1 MNFKFFRYC
10 FILAA
15 FFIVSCSTRKVPV
28 GSSESQTS
36 PWLPD
41 SYRATYPKMIDIIN
55 TRLDV
60 SFNWDSAFVIGKA
73 TILAKPY
80 FYPSNQVVLDANGFQ
95 INAVLLIKNDDR
107 VPLKYSYNNKKLVIQ
122 LDKTYTKD
130 QKFSIFVDYVAMP
143 YKLKVGSDI
152 DRSDDRGIYFI
163 NRDGKDKNK
172 PKQIWTQGETECNSS
187 WFPTIN
193 GPQEKMTQEVNITVA
208 NEFVTLSNGTLEYA
222 SLNGDGTRTDSWR
235 QDQPHSTYLTMLA
248 VGKFI
253 VAKDTWNDKEVS
265 YYTEPAYAPLA
276 KKVFGKTPEMLQ
288 FFSKKLGVDYPW
300 DKYSQ
305 IVVRDFVSGAMENTS
320 ATVLFDKMNMTEGQ
334 YMDQDYEDFIAHE
347 LFHQWFGDLVT
358 AESWSNLALN
368 ESFATYGEY
377 LWMEYKYGR
386 DYADLHG
393 MEDLQTY
400 LRGTKD
406 KEVPVIRFDYSDR
419 EHMFD
424 EVSYQKGG
432 RILNMLRKTVGDE
445 AFFKSINLYL
455 TKNAYKTAEIHDL
468 RLAFEEVTGQDLN
481 WFFSQWFFSPGHP
494 KLAINT
500 SYDSN
505 SKLVNVSI
513 KQNQDLSKAPLYRI
527 PLAVDIY
534 VNNKAE
540 RKEIVLENQNQSFSF
555 KFDEMPSLINVDAEK
570 YLLGEKTENKTLEQ
584 YIYQYQHAPL
594 FMDRYEA
601 LSVIKNHKE
610 NTDARATMI
619 FALSDKNEMLR
630 RLALDFVSNL
640 NDDEQK
646 ANYDKITSIALKD
659 EKSLVR
665 AAAIKQ
671 LSSTYSTYDNDQ
683 IYKEAKKDKSASVIK
698 ALSNISSDK
707 L

>member
-1 MNFKFFRYC
+1 MNLKSFKC
-10 FILAA
+10 WFIIAA
-15 FFIVSCSTRKVPV
+15 FFIVSCSTRKTPV
-28 GSSESQTS
+28 GSAINQKS
-36 PWLPD
+36 PWSFE
-41 SYRATYPKMIDIIN
+41 SYRATYPKVIDILN

-95 INAVLLIKNDDR
+95 INAVSLIKGDDR
-107 VPLKYSYNNKKLVIQ
+107 LPLKYSYDNKKLVIQ

-152 DRSDDRGIYFI
+152 SKSDSRGIYFI
-163 NRDGKDKNK
+163 NRDGRDKNK
-172 PKQIWTQGETECNSS
+172 PKQIWTQGETECNST

-208 NEFVTLSNGTLEYA
+208 NEYVTLSNGTLEYS
-222 SLNGDGTRTDSWR
+222 SLNGNGTRTDSWR
-235 QDQPHSTYLTMLA
+235 QEQVHSTYLTMLA
-248 VGKFI
+248 VGKFAI
-253 VAKDTWNDKEVS
+253 AKDTWKDKEVS
-265 YYTEPAYAPLA
+265 YYTEQAYAPMA
-276 KKVFGKTPEMLQ
+276 KKVFGNTPEMMQ

-320 ATVLFDKMNMTEGQ
+320 ATVLFDRMNMTEGQ
-334 YMDQDYEDFIAHE
+334 YLDQNYEEFISHE

-358 AESWSNLALN
+358 AESWSNLSLN

-377 LWMEYKYGR
+377 LWMEYKYG
-386 DYADLHG
+386 ADEADHHG
-393 MEDLQTY
+393 MEDLQIY
-400 LRGTKD
+400 LRNAKE
-406 KEVPVIRFDYSDR
+406 KEVPVMRYDYKDR

-424 EVSYQKGG
+424 EISYQKGG
-432 RILNMLRKTVGDE
+432 RILHMLRKTVGDD
-445 AFFKSINLYL
+445 AFFKSVNLYL

-481 WFFSQWFFSPGHP
+481 WFFTEWFFNPGHP
-494 KLAINT
+494 KLAIHST
-500 SYDSN
+500 YDSIG
-505 SKLVNVSI
+505 KQVIVSI
-513 KQNQDLSKAPLYRI
+513 RQNQDLSKVPLYHI
-527 PLAVDIY
+527 PLSVDIY
-534 VNNKAE
+534 HNNKVE

-555 KFDEMPSLINVDAEK
+555 KCDKEPSLVNADANK
-570 YLLGEKTENKTLEQ
+570 FLVGEKTENKSLEQ
-584 YIYQYQHAPL
+584 YIFQYQNAPL
-594 FMDRYEA
+594 FLDRYEA
-601 LSVIKNHKE
+601 IAYIKNHKE
-610 NTDARATMI
+610 SKDARAIMI
-619 FALSDKNEMLR
+619 MALNDKSESLR
-630 RLALDFVSNL
+630 KSALDFIPDL
-640 NDDEQK
+640 NEEERK
-646 ANYDKITSIALKD
+646 SSYDKITELALKD

-671 LSSTYSTYDNDQ
+671 LLTTYSGFNNNKVF
-683 IYKEAKKDKSASVIK
+683 KEAKKDKSASVIK
-698 ALSNISSDK
+698 ALANASLSD